1 MDCLALPPLKV
12 RSHDIVW
19 QGRGNQFWSSIL
31 KALGLSRKASTVKQ
45 RGRVTPIRIR
55 QLTSQ
60 ALGEATFVSSRHNS
74 ARHRAQP
81 VRTNPLDSVS
91 KAVSANAGTVGR
103 QAAVIAAASGLILS
117 MGLPAN
123 AADTTAGVS
132 ASTESGSAQ
141 TALAVTAAPTATVS
155 FERPVIKTTP
165 APKVETV
172 RAQSTA
178 SETGARAAA
187 TEAAASKL
195 ADTVSSAAASGLAAL
210 AYTGIG
216 HPYLWGGTTPNGW
229 DCSGFTQWV
238 YAQAGISIPRTNAW
252 TAMRPTATP
261 APGDLVMQN
270 GGAHVGIYVGNGMMI
285 SALNPSQ
292 GTLLHS
298 AASTGSSSF
307 FTMAP

>member
-1 MDCLALPPLKV
+1 M
-12 RSHDIVW
+12 
-19 QGRGNQFWSSIL
+19 
-31 KALGLSRKASTVKQ
+31 
-45 RGRVTPIRIR
+45 
-55 QLTSQ
+55 
-60 ALGEATFVSSRHNS
+60 SSRNNS
-74 ARHRAQP
+74 ARHRAQT
-81 VRTNPLDSVS
+81 VRTNPLAPVT

-123 AADTTAGVS
+123 AADTTAGIS

-141 TALAVTAAPTATVS
+141 AALAVTAAPTATVS
-155 FERPVIKTTP
+155 FERPVVKTTP
-165 APKVETV
+165 APKVEPV

-178 SETGARAAA
+178 TETAAAAETVSEAAAAPAAA
-187 TEAAASKL
+187 TPAAAPAAAKL
-195 ADTVSSAAASGLAAL
+195 SDTASSAAASGLAAI

-216 HPYLWGGTTPNGW
+216 HPYVWGGTTPNGW

-238 YAQAGISIPRTNAW
+238 YAQAGISIPRVNAW
-252 TAMRPTATP
+252 NAMKPTSTP

-298 AASTGSSSF
+298 VASTGGGSF
-307 FTMAP
+307 YTLK

>member
-1 MDCLALPPLKV
+1 M
-12 RSHDIVW
+12 
-19 QGRGNQFWSSIL
+19 
-31 KALGLSRKASTVKQ
+31 
-45 RGRVTPIRIR
+45 
-55 QLTSQ
+55 
-60 ALGEATFVSSRHNS
+60 SSRHNS
-74 ARHRAQP
+74 ARHRAQT
-81 VRTNPLDSVS
+81 VRTNPLGPVS

-132 ASTESGSAQ
+132 ASTESGSQ

-155 FERPVIKTTP
+155 FERPVVKTTP

-172 RAQSTA
+172 RAQSTDTERT
-178 SETGARAAA
+178 SEAAA
-187 TEAAASKL
+187 TTASKL
-195 ADTVSSAAASGLAAL
+195 TDAVSSAAASGLAAI

-216 HPYLWGGTTPNGW
+216 HPYVWGGTSPSGW

-238 YAQAGISIPRTNAW
+238 YAQAGISIPRVNAW
-252 TAMRPTATP
+252 TAMTPTSTP
-261 APGDLVMQN
+261 SPGDLVVQN

-298 AASTGSSSF
+298 VASTGGGSF
-307 FTMAP
+307 YTAK

>member
-1 MDCLALPPLKV
+1 M
-12 RSHDIVW
+12 
-19 QGRGNQFWSSIL
+19 
-31 KALGLSRKASTVKQ
+31 
-45 RGRVTPIRIR
+45 
-55 QLTSQ
+55 
-60 ALGEATFVSSRHNS
+60 SSRHNS
-74 ARHRAQP
+74 ARHRAQT
-81 VRTNPLDSVS
+81 VRTNPLGPVS

-132 ASTESGSAQ
+132 ASTESGSQ

-155 FERPVIKTTP
+155 FERPVVKTTP

-172 RAQSTA
+172 RAQSTDT
-178 SETGARAAA
+178 ERAAGA
-187 TEAAASKL
+187 KAPAASKL
-195 ADTVSSAAASGLAAL
+195 TDAVSSAAASGLAAI

-216 HPYLWGGTTPNGW
+216 HPYVWGGTSPNGW

-238 YAQAGISIPRTNAW
+238 YAQAGISIPRVNAW
-252 TAMRPTATP
+252 TAMTPTSTP
-261 APGDLVMQN
+261 SPGDLVMQN

-298 AASTGSSSF
+298 VASTGGGSF
-307 FTMAP
+307 YTLK

>member
-1 MDCLALPPLKV
+1 M
-12 RSHDIVW
+12 
-19 QGRGNQFWSSIL
+19 
-31 KALGLSRKASTVKQ
+31 
-45 RGRVTPIRIR
+45 
-55 QLTSQ
+55 
-60 ALGEATFVSSRHNS
+60 SSRHNS
-74 ARHRAQP
+74 ARHRAQT
-81 VRTNPLDSVS
+81 VRTNPLGPVS

-123 AADTTAGVS
+123 AADTTAGMS
-132 ASTESGSAQ
+132 ASTESGSQ

-155 FERPVIKTTP
+155 FERPVVKTTP

-172 RAQSTA
+172 RAQSTDT
-178 SETGARAAA
+178 ERAAGA
-187 TEAAASKL
+187 KAPAASKL
-195 ADTVSSAAASGLAAL
+195 TDAVSSAAASGLAAI

-216 HPYLWGGTTPNGW
+216 HPYVWGGTSPSGW

-238 YAQAGISIPRTNAW
+238 YAQAGISIPRVNAW
-252 TAMRPTATP
+252 TAMTPTSTP
-261 APGDLVMQN
+261 SPGDLVMQN

-298 AASTGSSSF
+298 VASTGGGSF
-307 FTMAP
+307 YTLK

>member
-1 MDCLALPPLKV
+1 M
-12 RSHDIVW
+12 
-19 QGRGNQFWSSIL
+19 
-31 KALGLSRKASTVKQ
+31 
-45 RGRVTPIRIR
+45 
-55 QLTSQ
+55 
-60 ALGEATFVSSRHNS
+60 SSRHNS
-74 ARHRAQP
+74 ARHRAQT
-81 VRTNPLDSVS
+81 VRTNPLGPVS

-132 ASTESGSAQ
+132 ASTESGSQ

-155 FERPVIKTTP
+155 FERPVVKTTP

-172 RAQSTA
+172 RAQSTDT
-178 SETGARAAA
+178 ERAAGA
-187 TEAAASKL
+187 KAPAASKL
-195 ADTVSSAAASGLAAL
+195 TDAVSSAAASGLAAI

-216 HPYLWGGTTPNGW
+216 HPYVWGGTSPSGW

-238 YAQAGISIPRTNAW
+238 YAQAGISIPRVNAW
-252 TAMRPTATP
+252 TAMTPTSTP
-261 APGDLVMQN
+261 SPGDLVMQN

-298 AASTGSSSF
+298 VASTGGGSF
-307 FTMAP
+307 YTLK

>member
-1 MDCLALPPLKV
+1 M
-12 RSHDIVW
+12 
-19 QGRGNQFWSSIL
+19 
-31 KALGLSRKASTVKQ
+31 ST
-45 RGRVTPIRIR
+45 
-55 QLTSQ
+55 
-60 ALGEATFVSSRHNS
+60 RHNS

-81 VRTNPLDSVS
+81 VRTNPLDSMS

-103 QAAVIAAASGLILS
+103 QAAVIAAASGLILT

-141 TALAVTAAPTATVS
+141 SALAVTAAPTATVS
-155 FERPVIKTTP
+155 FERPVVKTTP

-172 RAQSTA
+172 RTQSTA
-178 SETGARAAA
+178 SGSRTATTAAA
-187 TEAAASKL
+187 PA
-195 ADTVSSAAASGLAAL
+195 SAAEKLTETVASASTSGIAGL

-216 HPYLWGGTTPNGW
+216 RPYVWGGTTPNGW

-238 YAQAGISIPRTNAW
+238 YAQAGISIPRVNAW
-252 TAMRPTATP
+252 TAMKPTSTP
-261 APGDLVMQN
+261 QPGDLVMQN

-298 AASTGSSSF
+298 VAATGSSAF
-307 FTMAP
+307 FTMN

>member
-1 MDCLALPPLKV
+1 M
-12 RSHDIVW
+12 
-19 QGRGNQFWSSIL
+19 
-31 KALGLSRKASTVKQ
+31 
-45 RGRVTPIRIR
+45 
-55 QLTSQ
+55 
-60 ALGEATFVSSRHNS
+60 SSRHNS
-74 ARHRAQP
+74 ARHRAQT

-91 KAVSANAGTVGR
+91 KAVSANAGTAGR
-103 QAAVIAAASGLILS
+103 QAAVIAAATGLILS
-117 MGLPAN
+117 MGLPAS
-123 AADTTAGVS
+123 AADPSAGVS

-165 APKVETV
+165 APKVEPV

-178 SETGARAAA
+178 SETEAQGSEA
-187 TEAAASKL
+187 TESEATGKAAGKL
-195 ADTVSSAAASGLAAL
+195 ADTASSAAVSGLAAL

-216 HPYLWGGTTPNGW
+216 NPYLWGGTTPSGW

-252 TAMRPTATP
+252 TAMTPTSTP
-261 APGDLVMQN
+261 TPGDLVMQN

-292 GTLLHS
+292 GTLLHAV
-298 AASTGSSSF
+298 AATGSSAF
-307 FTMAP
+307 FTLAQ

>member
-1 MDCLALPPLKV
+1 M
-12 RSHDIVW
+12 
-19 QGRGNQFWSSIL
+19 
-31 KALGLSRKASTVKQ
+31 
-45 RGRVTPIRIR
+45 
-55 QLTSQ
+55 
-60 ALGEATFVSSRHNS
+60 SSRHNS
-74 ARHRAQP
+74 ARHRAQT
-81 VRTNPLDSVS
+81 VRTNPLGPVS

-132 ASTESGSAQ
+132 ASTESGSQ

-155 FERPVIKTTP
+155 FERPVVKTTP

-172 RAQSTA
+172 RAQSTDT
-178 SETGARAAA
+178 ERAADA
-187 TEAAASKL
+187 KAPAASKL
-195 ADTVSSAAASGLAAL
+195 TDAVSSAAASGLAAI

-216 HPYLWGGTTPNGW
+216 HPYVWGGTSPSGW

-238 YAQAGISIPRTNAW
+238 YAQAGISIPRVNAW
-252 TAMRPTATP
+252 TAMTPTSTP
-261 APGDLVMQN
+261 SPGDLVMQN

-298 AASTGSSSF
+298 VASTGGGSF
-307 FTMAP
+307 YTLK

>member
-1 MDCLALPPLKV
+1 M
-12 RSHDIVW
+12 
-19 QGRGNQFWSSIL
+19 
-31 KALGLSRKASTVKQ
+31 
-45 RGRVTPIRIR
+45 
-55 QLTSQ
+55 
-60 ALGEATFVSSRHNS
+60 
-74 ARHRAQP
+74 
-81 VRTNPLDSVS
+81 S

-103 QAAVIAAASGLILS
+103 QAAVVAAASGLILS
-117 MGLPAN
+117 MGLPAT

-155 FERPVIKTTP
+155 FERPVVKTTA

-172 RAQSTA
+172 RTQSTDSA
-178 SETGARAAA
+178 NPAAA
-187 TEAAASKL
+187 TQGGSTAAKTAETVS
-195 ADTVSSAAASGLAAL
+195 AVSSAATSGIAAI

-216 HPYLWGGTTPNGW
+216 HSYVWGGTSPVTGW
-229 DCSGFTQWV
+229 DCSGFVQWV

-252 TAMRPTATP
+252 SIMTPTSTP
-261 APGDLVMQN
+261 QPGDLVVQN

-298 AASTGSSSF
+298 PAATGSSSYYHYGN
-307 FTMAP
+307 

>member
-1 MDCLALPPLKV
+1 
-12 RSHDIVW
+12 
-19 QGRGNQFWSSIL
+19 
-31 KALGLSRKASTVKQ
+31 
-45 RGRVTPIRIR
+45 
-55 QLTSQ
+55 
-60 ALGEATFVSSRHNS
+60 VSSRHNS
-74 ARHRAQP
+74 ARHRAQT
-81 VRTNPLDSVS
+81 VRTNPLGPVS

-141 TALAVTAAPTATVS
+141 AVAVTAAPTATVA
-155 FERPVIKTTP
+155 FERPVVKTTP
-165 APKVETV
+165 APKIERV
-172 RAQSTA
+172 RAQSTDTERD
-178 SETGARAAA
+178 SGTQA
-187 TEAAASKL
+187 TAASKL
-195 ADTVSSAAASGLAAL
+195 TDAVSSAATGGLAAI

-216 HPYLWGGTTPNGW
+216 HPYVWGGTSPNGW

-238 YAQAGISIPRTNAW
+238 YAQAGISIPRVNAW
-252 TAMRPTATP
+252 TAMTPTSTP
-261 APGDLVMQN
+261 SPGDLVVQN

-298 AASTGSSSF
+298 VASTGGGSF
-307 FTMAP
+307 YTMK